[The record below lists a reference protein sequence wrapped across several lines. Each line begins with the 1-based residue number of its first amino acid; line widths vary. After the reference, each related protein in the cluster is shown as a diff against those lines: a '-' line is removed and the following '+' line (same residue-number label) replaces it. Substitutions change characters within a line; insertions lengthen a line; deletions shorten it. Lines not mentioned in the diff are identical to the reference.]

1 MGQILVDT
9 VVYGSEIAIIAVGIA
24 LAFSIL
30 KFANFAHI
38 QYAIVGC
45 YLTWSVEQILGAG
58 MIVATIL
65 GALLTGVVA
74 VVVDRLVFSRL
85 RDSTPEVKMIVSWGV
100 ALVLR
105 ATVAT
110 IFGGESKFY
119 DFEIE
124 PMNVAGLYI
133 TSLDVIV
140 VAVTLVAMVSLRLL
154 LYRTRVGTALRA
166 ISSNPDL
173 AATRGIPIV
182 RMITLMW
189 FVAGAYAGLGG
200 TLFALQ
206 TRLQPS
212 MDLVILLPVFAA
224 TTIGGLGSVFGAVAG
239 AFILAFV
246 QNLLI
251 QVDFGALL
259 HMGESWRVPSQFRDV
274 IAVLA
279 FIAVLLLRP
288 RRLAA
293 FRT

>member
-85 RDSTPEVKMIVSWGV
+85 RDSSPEVKMIVSWGV

-224 TTIGGLGSVFGAVAG
+224 TTIGGLGSVFGAVTG

>member
-140 VAVTLVAMVSLRLL
+140 VAVTLIAMVSLRLL

-251 QVDFGALL
+251 QVDFGTLL